1 LLVDLRFYILQRLF
15 SLVIVLIGSS
25 GLVFLIMRALPGD
38 PASAM
43 MGLDTTPEMVEAM
56 RRQLGLDQPLGKQYW
71 DWVVAALQGDFG
83 RSLAMRR
90 EVADLVMSR
99 FPITLLLSFLA
110 LIIAFLIAIPA
121 GVLAAVRKGTW
132 VDHVSRVVALTGVS
146 MPSFW
151 LGLLLILLFSTVLG
165 WLPPG
170 GYVSPL
176 EDFRLGMAHIILP
189 AFTLG
194 TYYAATIARML
205 RSSMLD
211 VLNRDY
217 ILVAESLGI
226 SRRVVIW
233 RDAFRN
239 GLIPT
244 LTVSGFAFGYMLSGT
259 ILIEVIFNIPGLGR
273 LLYDGISYRDYTL
286 VQGVVLF
293 NIAIF
298 VVVNFIVDVLYA
310 VLDPRIRQ

>member
-1 LLVDLRFYILQRLF
+1 MDLRFYILQRLL
-15 SLVIVLIGSS
+15 SLVVVLIGSS

-43 MGLDTTPEMVEAM
+43 MGLDTTPEMVEEM

-71 DWVVAALQGDFG
+71 DWAVAALQGDFG

-176 EDFRLGMAHIILP
+176 EDFGLGMAHIILP

-226 SRRVVIW
+226 SRHVVIW

-273 LLYDGISYRDYTL
+273 LLYDAISYRDYTL

>member
-1 LLVDLRFYILQRLF
+1 MDLRFYILQRLF

-90 EVADLVMSR
+90 EVTDLVMSR
-99 FPITLLLSFLA
+99 FPITLLLSVLA

-132 VDHVSRVVALTGVS
+132 VDHVSRVVALAGVS

-151 LGLLLILLFSTVLG
+151 LGLLLILLFSSVLG

-233 RDAFRN
+233 RDAFKN

>member
-1 LLVDLRFYILQRLF
+1 VDLRLYILQRLF

-25 GLVFLIMRALPGD
+25 GVVFLIMRALPGD

-43 MGLDTTPEMVEAM
+43 MGLDTTPEMVEEM

-90 EVADLVMSR
+90 EVTDLVMSR

-110 LIIAFLIAIPA
+110 LIIAFIIAIPA
-121 GVLAAVRKGTW
+121 GVLAAVHKGTW
-132 VDHVSRVVALTGVS
+132 VDHVSRVVALAGVS

-151 LGLLLILLFSTVLG
+151 LGLLLILLFSSVLG

-170 GYVSPL
+170 GYVSPMDNFGL
-176 EDFRLGMAHIILP
+176 SVAHIILP

>member
-1 LLVDLRFYILQRLF
+1 MDLRFYILQRLF

-38 PASAM
+38 PALAM

-90 EVADLVMSR
+90 EVTDLVMSR
-99 FPITLLLSFLA
+99 FPITLLLSVLA

-132 VDHVSRVVALTGVS
+132 VDHVSRVVALAGVS

-151 LGLLLILLFSTVLG
+151 LGLLLILLFSSVLG

>member
-1 LLVDLRFYILQRLF
+1 MDLRFYILQRLL
-15 SLVIVLIGSS
+15 SLVVVLIGSS

-90 EVADLVMSR
+90 EVTDLVMSR

-132 VDHVSRVVALTGVS
+132 VDHVSRVVALAGVS

-176 EDFRLGMAHIILP
+176 EDFGLGMAHIILP

>member
-1 LLVDLRFYILQRLF
+1 LDLKLYILQRLF
-15 SLVIVLIGSS
+15 SLLIVLLGSS
-25 GLVFLIMRALPGD
+25 ALVFLIMRALPGD
-38 PASAM
+38 PVSAM
-43 MGLDTTPEMVEAM
+43 MGLDMTPQLVEDM

-71 DWVVAALQGDFG
+71 DWLVAALQGDLG
-83 RSLAMRR
+83 RSLSMRR
-90 EVADLVMSR
+90 PVAELLMSR
-99 FPITLLLSFLA
+99 FPITLQLA
-110 LIIAFLIAIPA
+110 LFALVVAFLIAIPA
-121 GVLAAVRKGTW
+121 GVMSAVRKGTW
-132 VDHVSRVVALTGVS
+132 VDHVSRLVALVGVS

-151 LGLLLILLFSTVLG
+151 LGLLLILLFSSVLG

-170 GYVSPL
+170 GYVSPF
-176 EDFRLGMAHIILP
+176 ESLGQNFLHILMP
-189 AFTLG
+189 SLTLG
-194 TYYAATIARML
+194 AYYAATIARML

-226 SRRVVIW
+226 ARTTVIW

-239 GLIPT
+239 ALIPT

-259 ILIEVIFNIPGLGR
+259 ILIEVIFNVPGVGR
-273 LLYDGISYRDYTL
+273 LLFDGISYRDYTL

-293 NIAIF
+293 NIAMF
-298 VVVNFIVDVLYA
+298 VTVNFMVDILYA